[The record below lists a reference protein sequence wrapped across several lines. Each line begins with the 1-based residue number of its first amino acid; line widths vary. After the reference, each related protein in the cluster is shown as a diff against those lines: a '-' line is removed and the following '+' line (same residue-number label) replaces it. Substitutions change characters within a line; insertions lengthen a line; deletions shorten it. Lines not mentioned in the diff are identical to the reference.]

1 MTFEPTDRP
10 GAVRRI
16 LARARGV
23 VELAFA
29 EMRHAPIQ
37 SALSILAVALAVLAV
52 TLLTGTG
59 VGVLD
64 TGQQKFANADRDLW
78 IAGDGVEVTSG
89 GLENPIVDS
98 HGVTATAKQHDAV
111 RTAAPLAFHVA
122 YLETDGETEP
132 VTGVGLPNTH
142 GNVNIDEGKGFSEGD
157 VHYANGSYDGP
168 RTDEV
173 IIDRSTAD
181 ALDLKVGETVRVAAS
196 RDRDGR
202 EMTVVGISSTYSK
215 YLGSSTAVL
224 PLSELQHLTGTSG
237 SDRATF
243 VAVTIADGADRGA
256 VRRDLDEEFPQYQVR
271 TNREQLETMLG
282 SRALLLASAS
292 AIVILAV
299 LVGSAIMLNILALS
313 VSQQTKELTALHVL
327 GLSRPMLIG
336 IVLTRCIVLG
346 AVGAAVGLLL
356 TPIFGTALDIGAAR
370 LVGFSN
376 IIHLAP
382 AVYLLG
388 GGVAASI
395 SLFGSLAVGWYT
407 TTTLEFSALTR

>member
-1 MTFEPTDRP
+1 
-10 GAVRRI
+10 
-16 LARARGV
+16 
-23 VELAFA
+23 
-29 EMRHAPIQ
+29 
-37 SALSILAVALAVLAV
+37 
-52 TLLTGTG
+52 
-59 VGVLD
+59 
-64 TGQQKFANADRDLW
+64 
-78 IAGDGVEVTSG
+78 
-89 GLENPIVDS
+89 
-98 HGVTATAKQHDAV
+98 
-111 RTAAPLAFHVA
+111 
-122 YLETDGETEP
+122 
-132 VTGVGLPNTH
+132 
-142 GNVNIDEGKGFSEGD
+142 
-157 VHYANGSYDGP
+157 
-168 RTDEV
+168 
-173 IIDRSTAD
+173 
-181 ALDLKVGETVRVAAS
+181 
-196 RDRDGR
+196 
-202 EMTVVGISSTYSK
+202 
-215 YLGSSTAVL
+215 
-224 PLSELQHLTGTSG
+224 
-237 SDRATF
+237 
-243 VAVTIADGADRGA
+243 
-256 VRRDLDEEFPQYQVR
+256 
-271 TNREQLETMLG
+271 MLG